1 MDISVI
7 KEKINSN
14 DVNVLKQSLEYV
26 NQRLTLERSR
36 SDRAETRS
44 SSLLSVS
51 GILSGLVVFFMD
63 SFFDG
68 KIAQNDWGT
77 IYFLSSVFML
87 SKSLY
92 YSVRSLWV
100 YKSYELMIDSSF
112 DFQSLNEIESIREEI
127 AGKIWEYYQLLPISN
142 KRLFFLNRSQRNLVG
157 ALMILLFLTIYS
169 MYVSD
174 LEIGINIY
182 LTKSFGVVFIAMVLF
197 LDLISEKYGNLWT
210 SK

>member
-1 MDISVI
+1 
-7 KEKINSN
+7 
-14 DVNVLKQSLEYV
+14 
-26 NQRLTLERSR
+26 
-36 SDRAETRS
+36 
-44 SSLLSVS
+44 
-51 GILSGLVVFFMD
+51 
-63 SFFDG
+63 
-68 KIAQNDWGT
+68 
-77 IYFLSSVFML
+77 
-87 SKSLY
+87 
-92 YSVRSLWV
+92 
-100 YKSYELMIDSSF
+100 MIDSSF